1 MFLLMNN
8 ASNALLILAYLLILV
23 REKRKTR
30 NNLFVIDTKLAS
42 FAFICGLKSP
52 SKFAYLR

>member
-1 MFLLMNN
+1 MNN